1 MTHNGNMTL
10 KKRDT
15 RPTRAPIDNVNERK
29 LAVKIN

>member
-15 RPTRAPIDNVNERK
+15 HIDNELK